1 VLSSALTVQTL
12 ELMVRL
18 FPEKGKKISRRGI
31 NYAQGVHLLAA
42 RIPMAAKLVP
52 PGRRFRSC

>member
-1 VLSSALTVQTL
+1 
-12 ELMVRL
+12 MVRL

-31 NYAQGVHLLAA
+31 NQTQGVRLLAA
-42 RIPMAAKLVP
+42 RMSMAAKLVP